1 MLILFGLDVD
11 DLYEQMEDGPRSLLP
26 FYSASLAKLQV
37 DFVRPIAP
45 KLKNL
50 IRLVKYWRKENVHA
64 GSPDSR
70 LPNSYVLELITI
82 HLWGNEGR
90 PERFNTL
97 KAFHK
102 VMETLANNQ
111 SIHAIWEVNY
121 DEDMIPEDIL
131 SERYKHII

>member
-45 KLKNL
+45 KVKNL
-50 IRLVKYWRKENVHA
+50 IRLVKYWRNENVHA

-82 HLWGNEGR
+82 HLWEIKGR
-90 PERFNTL
+90 PDRFNTL